1 MGGYDADMIQVLDG
15 IEHVRLRPAMYIGDV
30 GPRGLHHLV
39 FEVVDN
45 SVDEAMAGYCREIM
59 VVLHPNGA
67 VTVQDDGRGIPVDEQ
82 ADKKAPAVEV
92 VLTTLHSGGKFEH
105 KAYQA
110 SGGLHGVGVSV
121 VNALSLFLE
130 VTVFRSGQIYSQR
143 FERGK
148 KVSDLTILGK
158 TDKQGTK
165 ITFQPDPKIFPNPEF
180 TVETLVSRMRELA
193 FLNRGMKIQV
203 KDEAADKSVEFHYD
217 GGVEA
222 FVKHLNEARKGIH
235 KPGYFE
241 KHVDMGGGT
250 KVAMEIAFQYNDGFT
265 ENIFSYV
272 NNIHT
277 IEGGTH
283 LSGFKSALTRTLNA
297 YAKAQGLFKD
307 KVIPSGDDFREGL
320 TAVLSVRVPDPQFEG
335 QTKTKLGNGEV
346 QGIVEAAV
354 NEELAFFLEENPS
367 IAKTI
372 VGKGVQAAR
381 ARAAARKARD
391 LVRRKSALSSGSLPG
406 KLADC
411 QSRDPEASELFLV
424 EGDSA
429 GGSAKQGRDR
439 KYQAIL
445 PLRGK
450 ILNVEKARLDKML
463 NHAEIQTII
472 SAMGTG
478 IGKEDFDIT
487 KLRYGKIIVM
497 TDADVDGSH
506 IRTLILTFFFR
517 KYRELIEGG
526 KVYIAQPPL
535 YRLKAGKRETYI
547 RTDMDLRRQLLEMG
561 IERTALIDGR
571 SETEVEPEVYAK
583 AVDLLTRLERHE
595 KGFERYG
602 ISFPEFLKS
611 ARTPSGTFPLYRLT
625 WDGKARYL
633 YDGEE
638 LSRFIKEE
646 EAKQG
651 KEILLHGSAQN
662 GETDP
667 DGFRLIEL
675 PEAKDLE
682 KTITRMEA
690 LGIPATAYTPLE
702 EGEQPLFFL
711 KAGGEKIAVQGMCRL
726 LEILRKTAQQAV
738 EITRYKGLGEMNPD
752 QLWQTT
758 MDPARRTLI
767 RVGLDDAAEAD
778 KIFSLLMG
786 VEVESRRQF
795 IEEHSHEAKNLDV

>member
-1 MGGYDADMIQVLDG
+1 MRCRRCGKEAREGERFCPECMGGYDADMIQVLDG

-45 SVDEAMAGYCREIM
+45 SVDEAMGGYCREIL
-59 VVLHPNGA
+59 VVLHPNGS
-67 VTVQDDGRGIPVDEQ
+67 VMVRDDGRGIPVDEQ
-82 ADKKAPAVEV
+82 VDRKAPAVEV

-130 VTVFRSGQIYSQR
+130 VAVARGGQIYAQR

-148 KVSDLTILGK
+148 KVSELTVLGK

-165 ITFQPDPKIFPNPEF
+165 ITFQPDPKIFPEPEF
-180 TVETLVSRMRELA
+180 KAEILIARMRELA
-193 FLNRGMKIQV
+193 FLNRGLRIRV
-203 KDEAADKSVEFHYD
+203 KDEAADKEVEFRYD
-217 GGVEA
+217 GGVVA

-235 KPGYFE
+235 RACFFE
-241 KHVDMGGGT
+241 KHVNQPGGT
-250 KVAMEIAFQYNDGFT
+250 RVSLEVALQYNDGFT
-265 ENIFSYV
+265 DNIFSYV

-297 YAKAQGLFKD
+297 YGKAQGLFKD
-307 KVIPSGDDFREGL
+307 KVVPTGEDFREGL

-335 QTKTKLGNGEV
+335 QTKTKLGNGEI

-354 NEELAFFLEENPS
+354 NEEFGIFLEENPS

-372 VGKGVQAAR
+372 VQKGIQAAR

-391 LVRRKSALSSGSLPG
+391 IVRRKSALSSGSLPG

-411 QSRDPEASELFLV
+411 QSRDSENTELYLV

-472 SAMGTG
+472 SALGTG
-478 IGKEDFDIT
+478 VGKDDFDPA

-517 KYRELIEGG
+517 RFRELIESG

-535 YRLKAGKRETYI
+535 FRLKMGKSETYI
-547 RTDMDLRRQLLEMG
+547 RTESELRRQLLRLG
-561 IERTALIDGR
+561 VERTALQDGR
-571 SETEVEPEVYAK
+571 TEQNVEPEVYAK

-595 KGFERYG
+595 NGFERHG
-602 ISFPEFLKS
+602 ISFPE
-611 ARTPSGTFPLYRLT
+611 
-625 WDGKARYL
+625 
-633 YDGEE
+633 
-638 LSRFIKEE
+638 
-646 EAKQG
+646 
-651 KEILLHGSAQN
+651 
-662 GETDP
+662 
-667 DGFRLIEL
+667 
-675 PEAKDLE
+675 
-682 KTITRMEA
+682 
-690 LGIPATAYTPLE
+690 
-702 EGEQPLFFL
+702 
-711 KAGGEKIAVQGMCRL
+711 
-726 LEILRKTAQQAV
+726 
-738 EITRYKGLGEMNPD
+738 
-752 QLWQTT
+752 
-758 MDPARRTLI
+758 
-767 RVGLDDAAEAD
+767 
-778 KIFSLLMG
+778 
-786 VEVESRRQF
+786 
-795 IEEHSHEAKNLDV
+795 